1 MVSKYPS
8 PRSPRFPGLAPAT
21 LGLGGWQGWA
31 KEGSAPVNALGFL
44 RWRLQAKV
52 VSLIVAILIIGF
64 GVLVAWNIQRESAVL
79 LEQHKEATRGFA
91 DAILKS
97 IESGMLEGRPDI
109 VRVLSRDL
117 HTLKGVEQII
127 IFRRNGVEAFS
138 DLATLEEVQRDA
150 SLEPEV
156 ANKIRQMAAPPTRTI
171 SHELFRKAVESVE
184 AQELFESVNGVPV
197 FTLLRPLRNESRCQ
211 KCHGRDHVVRGV
223 ASISTSMAKTNAE
236 LQRNRNRQAVVALL
250 TILGVGVTL
259 SFTMARVV
267 IRPIRDLAAAAQQIG
282 QGDFSV
288 HVPVKKEDEIG
299 TLATAVNHMAA
310 HLQESYA
317 NLEQKV
323 EERTQELSDALKRLQ
338 ALSEIGQAVNSSL
351 DLQQVLSMTVA
362 YAVQLSGTDAGAI
375 YEFDETTQE
384 FQLRSTYQMDEELIE
399 ALRKIRMRLGET
411 LLGWAALNREAAQ
424 VPDILDNPS
433 SPIRE
438 VMGRAGF
445 RALLAVP
452 LLHKDRII
460 GALVV
465 WRRAPGSF
473 PRETADLLKSFATQS
488 VLAIQNARLFRELEE
503 KEHQLEIASQH
514 KSQFLA
520 NMSHELRTPLNS
532 IIGFS
537 ENPPGCIPGGTY
549 PG

>member
-1 MVSKYPS
+1 
-8 PRSPRFPGLAPAT
+8 
-21 LGLGGWQGWA
+21 
-31 KEGSAPVNALGFL
+31 
-44 RWRLQAKV
+44 
-52 VSLIVAILIIGF
+52 
-64 GVLVAWNIQRESAVL
+64 
-79 LEQHKEATRGFA
+79 
-91 DAILKS
+91 
-97 IESGMLEGRPDI
+97 
-109 VRVLSRDL
+109 
-117 HTLKGVEQII
+117 
-127 IFRRNGVEAFS
+127 
-138 DLATLEEVQRDA
+138 
-150 SLEPEV
+150 
-156 ANKIRQMAAPPTRTI
+156 
-171 SHELFRKAVESVE
+171 
-184 AQELFESVNGVPV
+184 
-197 FTLLRPLRNESRCQ
+197 
-211 KCHGRDHVVRGV
+211 
-223 ASISTSMAKTNAE
+223 
-236 LQRNRNRQAVVALL
+236 
-250 TILGVGVTL
+250 
-259 SFTMARVV
+259 
-267 IRPIRDLAAAAQQIG
+267 
-282 QGDFSV
+282 
-288 HVPVKKEDEIG
+288 
-299 TLATAVNHMAA
+299 MAA

-473 PRETADLLKSFATQS
+473 PRETAISSRVLQPSRSWRSRTHASSANLRKRSTSSRLLVSTS
-488 VLAIQNARLFRELEE
+488 
-503 KEHQLEIASQH
+503 
-514 KSQFLA
+514 
-520 NMSHELRTPLNS
+520 PNS
-532 IIGFS
+532 WQ
-537 ENPPGCIPGGTY
+537 T
-549 PG
+549 